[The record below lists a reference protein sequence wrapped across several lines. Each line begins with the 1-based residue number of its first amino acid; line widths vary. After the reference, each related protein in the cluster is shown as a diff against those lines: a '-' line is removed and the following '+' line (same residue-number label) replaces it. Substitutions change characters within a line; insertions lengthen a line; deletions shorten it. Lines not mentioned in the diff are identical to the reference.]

1 MKICLMGSAPSS
13 VALAPFDDPTWKIW
27 TCSPAARPF
36 AKRVDAWWEIHRWEP
51 KQSWFSPDYVDFMA
65 KLPVPVYMLEP
76 VPEIP
81 GSVAFPKEAIMRYFG
96 PEAVFFYTSSLSW
109 MFALAIIEIEQGG
122 QGGEISLY
130 GVDMSAAEEQY
141 TGQRAGCQ
149 YWAGQAFR
157 RGIKVSVP
165 GESDL
170 LRPTPLYGVCEQDQM
185 HQKLLARK
193 AELEARLNAVN
204 HNLTNLT
211 GERTYLMGALED
223 VNYVKMTFV
232 ADPLAME
239 MLKAFGQEPVAP
251 ARVKAAIAPLSPQTT
266 HPAEAA
272 GEAATN
278 AVNEMIAAADP
289 ERSVVD
295 IMIDRAAERN
305 TSLWASTP
313 VPNFVNGLGEEAR
326 A

>member
-1 MKICLMGSAPSS
+1 MTLKICLMGSAPSS
-13 VALAPFDDPTWKIW
+13 VALAPFDDPTWRIW
-27 TCSPAARPF
+27 ACSPAARPF
-36 AKRVDAWWEIHRWEP
+36 ARRVDAWWEIHKWEP

-81 GSVAFPKEAIMRYFG
+81 GSVAFPREAIMRYFG
-96 PEAVFFYTSSLSW
+96 PEAIFFYTSSLSW
-109 MFALAIIEIEQGG
+109 MFALAIIEIERAG

-157 RGIKVSVP
+157 RGIKVTVP

-185 HQKLLARK
+185 HQKLLARI
-193 AELEARLNAVN
+193 AELEARLHAVN
-204 HNLTNLT
+204 GTLTNLT

-223 VNYVKMTFV
+223 ARYVKMTFV

-239 MLKAFGQEPVAP
+239 MLKAFGQEPTPP
-251 ARVKAAIAPLSPQTT
+251 AALPFMEDVSDAMDRMV
-266 HPAEAA
+266 E
-272 GEAATN
+272 
-278 AVNEMIAAADP
+278 
-289 ERSVVD
+289 
-295 IMIDRAAERN
+295 RAAERN
-305 TSLWASTP
+305 VAIYEDGKTAGLAGLSAVNELIAGQKPAGLSWASTP
-313 VPNFVNGLGEEAR
+313 APEFVNGLGA
-326 A
+326 